1 MRKILL
7 PFCLLSGIVFTLS
20 ALDGSYRPDY
30 LSVTTSQGS
39 LVDSTKATLTL
50 TDNRTKKS
58 APILPVAPID
68 TLPPIK
74 ERFGDFITDPKRN
87 PFDLKD
93 PKSIEKSVEYDP
105 ITDRYIVTERIG
117 GELFRPPTYLS
128 FQEYQN
134 YRRKEDESN
143 YFKQLAGIGQKK
155 DKNFSLDPLSKVD
168 IKKDLI
174 DRLFGGNTVSIQPR
188 GNVDLTFGST
198 YQRLDN
204 PILPRR
210 AQRQFIPVDFNM
222 NINMNVQGKIGEKLN
237 LNTNFNT
244 GATFDFDNQIKL
256 NYNSSQFGED
266 DIIKKIEAGNVSL
279 PLRGTLIQGGQ
290 SLFGLK
296 TELQFGHLRLTAIAS
311 QQRSQRQN
319 IQIQGGSQVQ
329 TFEVR
334 ADQYDE
340 NRHFFLSHFNRQT
353 FEPALQN
360 LPQVRSLFKI
370 ENIEVWLTNDRN
382 EVENVRDIVA
392 LADLGEGTNSL
403 LVNPQVVRAF
413 PGAAPQDIDH
423 KFTLPSNESND
434 LYARLTSSPDTRRIE
449 RAVSVLQSE
458 GLRQTRDF
466 EKVSARRLKPSEF
479 SVNAELG
486 FVSLNV
492 NVLPDQVIGVAY
504 TYSYNGRT
512 YKVGELS
519 NNSEI
524 TQTAK
529 NISNPNNPQPR
540 VDTTLNVLYVKMLKS
555 TTQRTDVP
563 TWKLMMKNIYS
574 IGAFQVNPADF
585 RLDIYYDDPGKGYK
599 RFLPESNLS
608 GVPLLRVF
616 NADVLNTQGDPQPD
630 GIFDFVP
637 GLTINTRNGRVML
650 PVLEPFGSSLGRK
663 IDNKIFRDKYTYQ
676 QLYDST
682 LFIAQEF
689 QEKNRF
695 VIKGTYK
702 SSVSAEISLGA
713 FNIPRG
719 SVRVSAGGQTL
730 LEGRDFEI
738 DYNIGRVRIL
748 NDAIL
753 ASGVPVNVSFEDNT
767 LFGFQQK
774 SLFGLRADYQIDKN
788 FNIGATMMRLFERP
802 FTQKV
807 NIGDDPINNSIYGV
821 DMNINKPAP
830 WITKLVDAI
839 PGISTKAN
847 SSINFTG
854 EAAMLRPGHSRAI
867 NQNRADKGGVVYID
881 DFEGTSNSF
890 DLRQPVANWYLAS
903 VPQNQTDVGLFPES
917 KLVDSL
923 DYGVNR
929 AKLSWYRIDQTVRS
943 AGDSKNPYTSFVP
956 QIEVFPNV
964 QLQPQDLPNIP
975 TFDLS
980 YNPLARGPYNFDK
993 PQGTAFSAG
1002 VRAEGDSL
1010 RLLKPEER
1018 WGGIMRALTTND
1030 FQAANIEFLEF
1041 WMLSPF
1047 LDPNDPTKPVDNWQD
1062 KQGTMYVNL
1071 GNVSEDILRDGRKF
1085 FENGLKS
1092 TFNPNRRTT
1101 LTNWSKIPNG
1111 QQIVNAFDNDTTS
1124 RRQQDV
1130 GLDGLNDVEEASHF
1144 ANYLGKIKAVNANVA
1159 AAIAKDPS
1167 GDNFRFF
1174 TDPSFPADASLIRRY
1189 RDYNNP
1195 EGNSRTNS
1203 SRNALSAATN
1213 LPDAED
1219 LNFDNTMNESESYFQ
1234 YKINI
1239 RANPSNPREIAG
1251 GTAEYITDKLEDPN
1265 SHRIWYRFRIPLKNN
1280 PNATNVGGIRDF
1292 RSIRF
1297 IRMFLKGYRAPV
1309 TMRFA
1314 RLELVR
1320 NQWRRYT
1327 QTSYS
1332 KPADSLNCARDFGS
1346 PTTIDVDAVNVE
1358 ENSKRSPFNY
1368 VLPLGIQRER
1378 ALGVF
1383 NTLQNEQ
1390 SLTLNIANLC
1400 NGDSRSVFKNI
1411 NLDLRVYE
1419 RFKMFVHAETKD
1431 PAIKEGNM
1439 SVFVRLGSDFKNNYY
1454 EYEIPLV
1461 MSDTTRLPANKVLDE
1476 YKKEVWRPENEFDF
1490 PLDLLRKVKIKRD
1503 SLGFSRVDEYI
1514 QKVVSDVDPTLIRYV
1529 KVRGNPNL
1537 GLAKIAM
1544 IGVRNVNVPTRA
1556 SKVIVWVNEMRLTGL
1571 DERGGVAALGRMD
1584 IQLADFGTLTVSGN
1598 YSSIGFGAIDKKV
1611 AQRSRQDVSGY
1622 DFAANLELG
1631 KFLPSKLKLR
1641 VPFYA
1646 QYSRIIKSPEY
1657 DPYDLDIKFKEK
1669 VKNTQDPNARD
1680 SIKTNAQDVTT
1691 IRTMTFANVRKERS
1705 GSSKPTPLDISNF
1718 AFSYSVTEQSRRDPI
1733 IESDNNRRTNGGV
1746 NYGFSNPT
1754 KYIEPFKGLKGKWLK
1769 PISDLNIN
1777 LIPSSITFST
1787 LLDRTFQQ
1795 TRYRFTGLEE
1805 RFSTFYNKRF
1815 TWDRNYNVQW
1825 DITKSIKINFTA
1837 NNFAVIDEPNEFK
1850 VASNPEIKDVAKY
1863 RRDSIWSNI
1872 KRLGRTKNYKHEFT
1886 VNYTLPTKSIPILEW
1901 IQARGQYR
1909 GSYAWTAAALNTDS
1923 LGNTIQN
1930 SQGIQGNVDFNF
1942 DQIYTKIPYLR
1953 QIDLGAPTNA
1963 RPTAADKKKKAP
1975 PIPGQDDQKPT
1986 KKEKSKDDEEARLPS
2001 LAERILIRPFLLLR
2015 KARFNYTEQKT
2026 TVLPGYTPTSSI
2038 LGMANFNSPGWGFV
2052 SGFQPR
2058 IGQLKESEYYSERDW
2073 LYQSAAKGWISKS
2086 VFLNREVQQ
2095 NISRNY
2101 DGRVTIEP
2109 IKDFRIDID
2118 FNRNYTENHSEY
2130 FKDTVLDYT
2139 SNFVHAVPKKFGQLS
2154 MSFGALPTL
2163 FQGSG
2168 TQEVDGIKAIF
2179 SQFEKNRAIISHRLA
2194 QEVRTDT
2201 AYSEGY
2207 GRTQQQ
2213 VLVPA
2218 FLAAY
2223 TGKDAKT
2230 FTLDIFKLLPKA
2242 NWRLSYNGLA
2252 KLPLFAGLFQSF
2264 TLTHG
2269 YKSTL
2274 TVNSFITGLDFLR
2287 TRSVGGINPLNGN
2300 FYPRLEIP
2308 DITINESFNPLVA
2321 IAATLKSG
2329 MNFNFEYKSSRNLQM
2344 SFVSNQLAETRT
2356 KEILIGYGHNIP
2368 DFNFPFAKAK
2378 KSKAKKAPKKPLP
2391 SILGG
2396 NNGQNT
2402 SQAQPHNLRLQFNFS
2417 LRDDVTFNHLLDQNV
2432 IEPTRGN
2439 FALSISPSAE
2449 YKVNQRLSLRLFT
2462 DYRRNRPRTSAG
2474 FPRTEVNGGLV
2485 VRFQL
2490 N

>member
-30 LSVTTSQGS
+30 LSVSTSQGS
-39 LVDSTKATLTL
+39 LVDSTKALPYL
-50 TDNRTKKS
+50 ADRPIKKS
-58 APILPVAPID
+58 APILPVAPVD

-105 ITDRYIVTERIG
+105 VTDRYIVTERIG
-117 GELFRPPTYLS
+117 GELFRPPTYLT

-155 DKNFSLDPLSKVD
+155 DKNFSLDPLAKVD

-174 DRLFGGNTVSIQPR
+174 DRLFGGNTISIQPR

-413 PGAAPQDIDH
+413 PGAAPQDIDR
-423 KFTLPSNESND
+423 KLTLPSNESND

-479 SVNAELG
+479 SVNSELG
-486 FVSLNV
+486 FISLNV

-529 NISNPNNPQPR
+529 NISNPNNPQPK

-574 IGAFQVNPADF
+574 IGAFQVNPTDF

-650 PVLEPFGSSLGRK
+650 PVLEPFGSSLGKK
-663 IDNKIFRDKYTYQ
+663 IDNKVFRDKYTYQ

-702 SSVSAEISLGA
+702 SSVSSEISLGA

-719 SVRVSAGGQTL
+719 SVRVSAGGQVL

-854 EAAMLRPGHSRAI
+854 EAALLRPGHSRAI

-1047 LDPNDPTKPVDNWQD
+1047 LDPNDPTKPVDNWQE
-1062 KQGTMYVNL
+1062 KQGEMYVNL

-1130 GLDGLNDVEEASHF
+1130 GLDGLNDLEENTHF
-1144 ANYLGKIKAVNANVA
+1144 ANYLSKIKAVNAKVYE
-1159 AAIAKDPS
+1159 AIAKDPS

-1174 TDPSFPADASLIRRY
+1174 TDPSFPADASLIARY

-1251 GTAEYITDKLEDPN
+1251 GTSEYITDKLEDPN

-1297 IRMFLKGYRAPV
+1297 IRLFLKRFKAPV

-1327 QTSYS
+1327 QNFLEA
-1332 KPADSLNCARDFGS
+1332 ADSVKCRDAG
-1346 PTTIDVDAVNVE
+1346 TTIDVDAVNVE

-1390 SLTLNIANLC
+1390 SLTVNIRNLC
-1400 NGDSRSVFKNI
+1400 DGDSRSVFKNI

-1431 PAIKEGNM
+1431 HNVKPGDL

-1461 MSDTTRLPANKVLDE
+1461 MSDTTRLPVNKVLDE

-1490 PLDLLRKVKIKRD
+1490 PLDLLRKIKIKRD
-1503 SLGFSRVDEYI
+1503 SVGFSRVDEYV
-1514 QKVVSDVDPTLIRYV
+1514 QKVVSDVDPTLTRNV

-1537 GLAKIAM
+1537 GLAKVVM
-1544 IGVRNVNVPTRA
+1544 IGVRNVRGGNQDLIN
-1556 SKVIVWVNEMRLTGL
+1556 SIVWLNEMRLTGL

-1705 GSSKPTPLDISNF
+1705 GTGKPTPLDISNF
-1718 AFSYSVTEQSRRDPI
+1718 AFSYSVTEQSKRDPI
-1733 IESDNNRRTNGGV
+1733 IESDNNRRTNGGI

-1795 TRYRFTGLEE
+1795 TRYRFTGLDE

-1825 DITKSIKINFTA
+1825 DITKSIKLNFTA

-1886 VNYTLPTKSIPILEW
+1886 VNYTLPTKSIPLLDW
-1901 IQARGQYR
+1901 VQARGQYR

-1942 DQIYTKIPYLR
+1942 DQIYTKLPYLR
-1953 QIDLGAPTNA
+1953 QIDLGPPSSA

-1975 PIPGQDDQKPT
+1975 SIPGQDDQKPT

-2026 TVLPGYTPTSSI
+2026 TVLPGYTPPSSI

-2095 NISRNY
+2095 NTSRNY

-2109 IKDFRIDID
+2109 FKDFRIDID

-2168 TQEVDGIKAIF
+2168 AQEVDGIKKVF
-2179 SQFEKNRAIISHRLA
+2179 NQFEKNRAVISHRLA

-2252 KLPLFAGLFQSF
+2252 KLPLFAELFQSF

-2308 DITINESFNPLVA
+2308 DITINESFNPLVS

>member
-1 MRKILL
+1 MPPTVL
-7 PFCLLSGIVFTLS
+7 
-20 ALDGSYRPDY
+20 
-30 LSVTTSQGS
+30 
-39 LVDSTKATLTL
+39 
-50 TDNRTKKS
+50 
-58 APILPVAPID
+58 D
-68 TLPPIK
+68 TLPKIK
-74 ERFGDFITDPKRN
+74 ERYGDFITDPKKN
-87 PFDLKD
+87 PFDIKD
-93 PKSIEKSVEYDP
+93 PKSIEKNVEYDP
-105 ITDRYIVTERIG
+105 LTDRYIVTERIG
-117 GELFRPPTYLS
+117 EELFRPPTTLS
-128 FQEYQN
+128 FQEYSN
-134 YRRKEDESN
+134 YRRKEDEAN
-143 YFKQLAGIGQKK
+143 YFKQLAGVGQKK

-204 PILPRR
+204 PILPKR

-296 TELQFGHLRLTAIAS
+296 TELQFGHLTLTAIAS

-392 LADLGEGTNSL
+392 LADLGEGTTEL
-403 LVNPQVVRAF
+403 LVNPAVVRAT
-413 PGAAPQDIDH
+413 PGAAPKDIDR

-434 LYARLTSSPDTRRIE
+434 LYGRLEGNPDARRIE

-458 GLRQTRDF
+458 GFRQTRDF

-512 YKVGELS
+512 FKVGELS

-529 NISNPNNPQPR
+529 AFGNTTQQPK

-563 TWKLMMKNIYS
+563 TWNLMMKNIYS
-574 IGAFQVNPADF
+574 VGAFQVNPTDF

-637 GLTINTRNGRVML
+637 GLTINTRNGRIML
-650 PVLEPFGSSLGRK
+650 PVLEPFGSSLAKK
-663 IDNKIFRDKYTYQ
+663 IDNQVFRDKYTYQ

-689 QEKNRF
+689 QEKNRY

-730 LEGRDFEI
+730 IEGRDFEI

-774 SLFGLRADYQIDKN
+774 SLFGLRADYKIDKN

-830 WITKLVDAI
+830 WVTKLIDAI
-839 PGISTKAN
+839 PGISTKAP

-854 EAAMLRPGHSRAI
+854 EAAALRPGHSRAI

-929 AKLSWYRIDQTVRS
+929 AKLSWYRIDQTVRNTV
-943 AGDSKNPYTSFVP
+943 DTKNPYTSLVP

-980 YNPLARGPYNFDK
+980 YNPMARGPYNFDR
-993 PQGTAFSAG
+993 PQGTAFSKG
-1002 VRAEGDSL
+1002 VRAEGDSV
-1010 RLLKPEER
+1010 RLLNPEER

-1047 LDPNDPTKPVDNWQD
+1047 LDPNDPTKPVENWQE

-1101 LTNWSKIPNG
+1101 QTKWSKIPNG
-1111 QQIVNAFDNDTTS
+1111 QQIVNAFDNDTLS

-1130 GLDGLNDVEEASHF
+1130 GLDGLNDIEEASHF
-1144 ANYLGKIKAVNANVA
+1144 SKYLNEIRAVNPKVA
-1159 AAIAKDPS
+1159 TALSKDPS

-1174 TDPSFPADASLIRRY
+1174 TDPSFPADASLIQRY
-1189 RDYNNP
+1189 RDFNNP
-1195 EGNSRTNS
+1195 EGNSRTNTN
-1203 SRNALSAATN
+1203 RNALSAATN

-1234 YKINI
+1234 YKVNI
-1239 RANPSNPREIAG
+1239 RANPNNPREIAG
-1251 GTAEYITDKLEDPN
+1251 GSNEYITDKLEDPN

-1297 IRMFLKGYRAPV
+1297 IRMFLKGFRNPV

-1327 QTSYS
+1327 QNFLE
-1332 KPADSLNCARDFGS
+1332 PADSLKCRDAG
-1346 PTTIDVDAVNVE
+1346 TTIDVDAVNVE

-1390 SLTLNIANLC
+1390 SLTVNIKNLC
-1400 NGDSRSVFKNI
+1400 DGDSRSVFKNI

-1431 PAIKEGNM
+1431 RNVKPGDLSI
-1439 SVFVRLGSDFKNNYY
+1439 FVRLGSDFKNNYY
-1454 EYEIPLV
+1454 EYEIPLY
-1461 MSDTTRLPANKVLDE
+1461 MSDTTGLPANKVLDE

-1503 SLGFSRVDEYI
+1503 SLGKSRVDEYVEKI
-1514 QKVVSDVDPTLIRYV
+1514 PSDVNPALIRNV

-1544 IGVRNVNVPTRA
+1544 IGVRNVRGGNDDLINT
-1556 SKVIVWVNEMRLTGL
+1556 IVWVNEMRLTGL

-1631 KFLPSKLKLR
+1631 KFLPKKLGLR

-1669 VKNTQDPNARD
+1669 VRNIQDPLARD
-1680 SIKTNAQDVTT
+1680 SVKTNAQDVTT
-1691 IRTMTFANVRKERS
+1691 IRTMTFANVRKERAAS
-1705 GSSKPTPLDISNF
+1705 NTKPTPLDISNF
-1718 AFSYSVTEQSRRDPI
+1718 AFSYSLTEQSRRDPI
-1733 IESDNNRRTNGGV
+1733 IESDNNRRTNGGL
-1746 NYGFSNPT
+1746 NYGYSNSP
-1754 KYIEPFKGLKGKWLK
+1754 KYFEPFKSLKGKWLK
-1769 PISDLNIN
+1769 PISELNLN
-1777 LIPSSITFST
+1777 FIPNSITFST

-1795 TRYRFTGLEE
+1795 TRYRFTGLDS

-1825 DITKSIKINFTA
+1825 DITKGIKINFTA
-1837 NNFAVIDEPNEFK
+1837 SNFSVIDEPNEFK
-1850 VASNPEIKDVAKY
+1850 VASNPEIKDIAKY

-1886 VNYTLPTKSIPILEW
+1886 VNYTLPTKSIPLLEW

-1930 SQGIQGNVDFNF
+1930 AQGIQGNVDFNF
-1942 DQIYTKIPYLR
+1942 DQIYSKVPYLR
-1953 QIDLGAPTNA
+1953 QIDMGRPAPAERPKGNNKTGKSKDKPAGVLGLEDTS
-1963 RPTAADKKKKAP
+1963 
-1975 PIPGQDDQKPT
+1975 QKPT
-1986 KKEKSKDDEEARLPS
+1986 KKEKSKDDGEERVPS
-2001 LAERILIRPFLLLR
+2001 FAERALIRPFLLLR

-2026 TVLPGYTPTSSI
+2026 TVLPGYTPTSTL

-2095 NISRNY
+2095 NVSRNY
-2101 DGRVTIEP
+2101 DGRITIEP
-2109 IKDFRIDID
+2109 LKDFRIDID

-2139 SNFVHAVPKKFGQLS
+2139 SNFVHAVPKKFGQLT

-2168 TQEVDGIKAIF
+2168 TSEVNGIKAVF
-2179 SQFEKNRAIISHRLA
+2179 SQFEKNRAIISHRLG

-2223 TGKDAKT
+2223 TGKDART
-2230 FTLDIFKLLPKA
+2230 FALDIFKLLPKA

-2252 KLPLFAGLFQSF
+2252 KLPLFAALFQSF

-2287 TRSVGGINPLNGN
+2287 TRSTGAVNPLNSN

-2308 DITINESFNPLVA
+2308 DISINESFNPLVA
-2321 IAATLKSG
+2321 VAATLKSG
-2329 MNFNFEYKSSRNLQM
+2329 MNFNFEYKTSRTLQM
-2344 SFVSNQLAETRT
+2344 SFVSNQLAETRV

-2368 DFNFPFAKAK
+2368 DFTLPFAKAK
-2378 KSKAKKAPKKPLP
+2378 KSKAKRPAKKPLP
-2391 SILGG
+2391 GILGG
-2396 NNGQNT
+2396 GGGAPNQN
-2402 SQAQPHNLRLQFNFS
+2402 QAQPHNLRLQFNFS

-2449 YKVNQRLSLRLFT
+2449 YKINQRLSLRLFT

-2474 FPRTEVNGGLV
+2474 YPRTEVNGGLV